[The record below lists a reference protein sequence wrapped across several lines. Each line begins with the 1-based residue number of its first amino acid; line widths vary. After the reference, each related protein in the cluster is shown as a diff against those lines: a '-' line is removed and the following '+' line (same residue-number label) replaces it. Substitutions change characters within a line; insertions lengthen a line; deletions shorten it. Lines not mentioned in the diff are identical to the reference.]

1 MRIMRTYIFH
11 SLPRVCVPFV
21 RDREP
26 DCCVLENACIFSVS
40 GRMPAVCECNSIV
53 LFVIRIHVCTVGR
66 PVLLNH
72 NCIQQLFFFYS
83 KVSDNDTLLHQYLQ
97 HQLCNL
103 KSENTLPLAPTY
115 RFALISCPYQRTARR
130 LSLSLIITLCWVMGG
145 GGSEQRQ
152 HRRECSRRSH
162 VCVCVRVCR
171 RLLCACAK
179 THAAAGCPTHTHT
192 HTSTARTRAHFRAHT
207 HKSYGTGSAFV
218 CNTIN
223 YNRTTY
229 ECNAIYSIRMHL

>member
-72 NCIQQLFFFYS
+72 NCIQQLLFFYS

-145 GGSEQRQ
+145 GERAATTSKRMFAPLA
-152 HRRECSRRSH
+152 C
-162 VCVCVRVCR
+162 VCVCVFAGVCY
-171 RLLCACAK
+171 A
-179 THAAAGCPTHTHT
+179 HAPKRTRPPAAQRTHTHT
-192 HTSTARTRAHFRAHT
+192 PAQLARARISARTRTSHT
-207 HKSYGTGSAFV
+207 AQGRRLCV
-218 CNTIN
+218 
-223 YNRTTY
+223 
-229 ECNAIYSIRMHL
+229 IR